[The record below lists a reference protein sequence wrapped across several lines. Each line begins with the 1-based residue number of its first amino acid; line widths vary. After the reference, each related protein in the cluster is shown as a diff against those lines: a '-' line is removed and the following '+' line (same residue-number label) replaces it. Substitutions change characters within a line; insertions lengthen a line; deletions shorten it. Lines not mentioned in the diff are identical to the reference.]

1 MKLNLNTLLVLG
13 LGASLFSCDYVDDV
27 IGETPKD
34 SISLQYID
42 EYIIPDGAQYQ
53 NTIFGGIS
61 GLDYDGTSWYMIS
74 DDPKQPRFYK
84 GDIAFTT
91 DGFSEV
97 AIKEVTFFKDQEG
110 NQLNDGITDPE
121 ALRVDGNT
129 IIWTSEGNINNN
141 LPPSV
146 NFANLDGVFTGVAT
160 LREAYLPQEAE
171 DKGPRHNGV
180 FEGVS
185 LAVDGDGYWVNM
197 ELPLKQDGSEPLLE
211 DTDSPV
217 RIAFVDKA
225 TGKFG
230 KEFAYE
236 LDPVVRPATNG
247 TSFTVNGVV
256 EILEYEK
263 DRFLVLERSFAT
275 GYADGGNDVK
285 IYEVDATDAT
295 DVSKIEALKGANYK
309 PAKKTLLFNFE
320 SVRNRLTQSIVDN
333 IEGIAFGPDFA
344 NGNKSLVLVA
354 DNNFSAFGPQLNQ
367 FVLFE
372 FQQ

>member
-34 SISLQYID
+34 SIALRYID
-42 EYIIPDGAQYQ
+42 EYVIPDGTQYQ
-53 NTIFGGIS
+53 NTVFGGIS
-61 GLDYDGTSWYMIS
+61 GLDYDGTTWYMIS
-74 DDPKQPRFYK
+74 DDPNQPRFYK
-84 GDIAFTT
+84 GAITFNE
-91 DGFSEV
+91 DGFKEV
-97 AIKEVTFFKDQEG
+97 AINDVVFFKDQLG
-110 NQLNDGITDPE
+110 NQLHDGITDPE
-121 ALRVDGNT
+121 AIRIDGNT

-146 NFANLDGVFTGVAT
+146 NFANLNGMFTGEAI
-160 LREAYLPQEAE
+160 LRDAYLPQNSEE
-171 DKGPRHNGV
+171 KGPRHNGV

-185 LAVDGDGYWVNM
+185 SAVDGDGYWVNM

-211 DTDSPV
+211 DTDSPI
-217 RIAFVDKA
+217 RIAFIDKA

-295 DVSKIEALKGANYK
+295 DVSNMESLKGATYK
-309 PAKKTLLFNFE
+309 PAKKTLLFDFE

-367 FVLFE
+367 FVLLE
-372 FQQ
+372 LQK